1 MSDGSNNVLLI
12 AFELDIDAE
21 KVIQGEPRAF
31 DRHLVVLQM
40 NDGSVSVQ
48 ERRFDKTAFWV
59 QIHNLPFSLLTVEAV
74 ICIGETLA
82 TVTKMKDFEEMKG
95 GSFMRVRVEV
105 GISKPLC
112 RGRKISW
119 DQRSEGWAA
128 FQYERLLNICYWCGH
143 VSHDDKRLYL
153 VAQ

>member
-74 ICIGETLA
+74 VCLGETLG
-82 TVTKMKDFEEMKG
+82 TVTKMKDFEEFVSKWASLSHCAEVEKFHG
-95 GSFMRVRVEV
+95 TRGVRD
-105 GISKPLC
+105 G
-112 RGRKISW
+112 
-119 DQRSEGWAA
+119 QRFSMNA
-128 FQYERLLNICYWCGH
+128 C
-143 VSHDDKRLYL
+143 
-153 VAQ
+153 